1 MERPPVPGQVVEGG
15 LIIRRISCDPFEFD
29 TPDSEESLE
38 LAIAS
43 PSYYCPDL
51 RSLLSACGASAVHGP
66 AIAVDWPGWRTIA
79 LYLPRFAG
87 LELPRP
93 TALRES
99 VLLRDDWDDVEVGI
113 AYGSVLLWY
122 HWSTTA

>member
-1 MERPPVPGQVVEGG
+1 M
-15 LIIRRISCDPFEFD
+15 RRISCDPFEFD

-51 RSLLSACGASAVHGP
+51 RSLLIACGASATHGP
-66 AIAVDWPGWRTIA
+66 TIAVDWPRWRTIA
-79 LYLPRFAG
+79 LYLPRFGG

-93 TALRES
+93 TAIRES
-99 VLLRDDWDDVEVGI
+99 VLLRDEWDDVEVGL
-113 AYGSVLLWY
+113 AYGSVLVWY